1 MLEVNQINVDEIE
14 PLAYATE
21 KYKIDNAYKLGAVH
35 AQNYYYDEELDP
47 FAGTNI
53 TSWAQNPYTPCRPS
67 VYLSWAAGFYETIG
81 NLKREECQED
91 GE

>member
-1 MLEVNQINVDEIE
+1 MQTSNIDAVLIE

-21 KYKIDNAYKLGAVH
+21 KYKIDNAYKLGVVH
-35 AQNYYYDEELDP
+35 ATNHYYDEELDP

-67 VYLSWAAGFYETIG
+67 VYFAWCAGFYETIG
-81 NLKREECQED
+81 NLKREECQD
-91 GE
+91 NNCD